1 MTPLGG
7 LTSDPQS
14 CSFRNLKT
22 YMRLDFESAVA
33 TPQVSAFTA
42 DTATDA
48 ASLLK
53 SGIAAAQNGDR
64 RSARLLLTQ
73 VTESDPRNVDAWL
86 WLASIS
92 EYPEELL
99 VFLDKVLAIDPKNE
113 RAVSWEAA
121 TCSLLSKTQVQ
132 RASIA
137 FEEGNTSQAAQCID
151 KALEYDE
158 KSVPAW
164 LWKAKLATKQEDMLE
179 CMERVLVLD
188 DGNQEAREAIDAAS
202 TAAFEEKVTAAK
214 AMAAAGDMDEAAHA
228 LAELLAAKP
237 ANVEL
242 WVLSAHVSRS
252 FEAKFEAYDQ
262 ILKLEPAN
270 EFAQYGHDF
279 LSSIALATAPA
290 VESEMASEVETPVS
304 EPHDAKPHD
313 ANHGDLEAAAQDPV
327 EEFVDQPTVEE
338 YVDEPTAEVPVFA
351 AENNHENNHENNYE
365 NDYVEP
371 SESSIEIFE
380 PVAEA
385 LEQPSFD
392 NFDEGLEDIAAQ
404 DTADSVYANEEPETI
419 EEIRTLVAEQA
430 AKDME
435 SYASPEAETRE
446 YSAEETNIDGYIP
459 QVEGDDYSIH
469 ETEVPAAEQ
478 SAEQQMAWEQPI
490 VEEEVAVIHACP
502 FCGAETAPQAF
513 DCNSCRAVLSLSDIE
528 SVLASAP
535 VNTEAIM
542 QSVARM
548 EADWNVREFT
558 PAEMQTLAVG
568 HFNLKSYDLGFAY
581 LQEAARNDPN
591 NVILAGQ
598 LNAMAIR
605 LDEIRRQ
612 NEIVD
617 AQPKGKSIL
626 VVDDSA
632 TVRKLIS
639 NKLEKS
645 GHLVSCAEDGV
656 EAMAWIEQNKP
667 DLVLLDIAMPRMD
680 GYQVCK
686 LIRSN
691 DVTKDVPVVM
701 ISGKDGFF
709 DKVRGRMAG
718 TTGYITKPF
727 GPETLMRA
735 LETYLVESEVALPAV
750 AE

>member
-1 MTPLGG
+1 
-7 LTSDPQS
+7 
-14 CSFRNLKT
+14 
-22 YMRLDFESAVA
+22 MRLDFETAVSSPTVSPISAE
-33 TPQVSAFTA
+33 PIS
-42 DTATDA
+42 DA
-48 ASLLK
+48 AVLLK
-53 SGIAAAQNGDR
+53 NGIAAAQNGDR
-64 RSARLLLTQ
+64 RSARLLLTK
-73 VTESDPRNVDAWL
+73 VTEAEPQNVDAWL

-99 VFLDKVLAIDPKNE
+99 VFLDKVLGIDPQNE
-113 RAVSWEAA
+113 RAISWEAA

-132 RASIA
+132 RGSIA
-137 FEEGNTSQAAQCID
+137 FEEGSTSQAAQCIE

-164 LWKAKLATKQEDMLE
+164 LWKAKLADKQDDMLE
-179 CMERVLVLD
+179 CMERVLALD
-188 DGNQEAREAIDAAS
+188 PENTEAREAIDAAS
-202 TAAFEEKVTAAK
+202 TAAFEEKVMAAK
-214 AMAAAGDMDEAAHA
+214 TMAAAGEMEQAADA
-228 LAELLAAKP
+228 IAELLTAAP

-242 WVLSAHVSRS
+242 WILISHVSRS
-252 FEAKFEAYDQ
+252 LETKFDAYSR
-262 ILKLEPAN
+262 ILEIEPAN
-270 EFAQYGHDF
+270 EFAQYGHNF
-279 LSSIALATAPA
+279 LGSLAVATAPA
-290 VESEMASEVETPVS
+290 
-304 EPHDAKPHD
+304 AK
-313 ANHGDLEAAAQDPV
+313 V
-327 EEFVDQPTVEE
+327 EEEEILLETEASVSLPDEMKFEAFESTVTEPVFEE
-338 YVDEPTAEVPVFA
+338 AVEVPP
-351 AENNHENNHENNYE
+351 AELTNSMPEYIHEQ
-365 NDYVEP
+365 DV
-371 SESSIEIFE
+371 ESSIEIFE
-380 PVAEA
+380 PVEEVV
-385 LEQPSFD
+385 EQPTLSD
-392 NFDEGLEDIAAQ
+392 YDEVANEIANR
-404 DTADSVYANEEPETI
+404 DTADSLLADQEPETI
-419 EEIRTLVAEQA
+419 EEVRSFVAEQTA
-430 AKDME
+430 ME
-435 SYASPEAETRE
+435 MGLYASPEAETQE
-446 YSAEETNIDGYIP
+446 YSSQDTNLDGYIP
-459 QVEGDDYSIH
+459 NVEGDDFSIH
-469 ETEVPAAEQ
+469 ETEVPATAEAAAAQ
-478 SAEQQMAWEQPI
+478 SPWDSQVDQ
-490 VEEEVAVIHACP
+490 EEVAVKHECP
-502 FCGAETAPQAF
+502 FCGVEMSTQAF
-513 DCNSCRAVLSLSDIE
+513 DCGSCQAVLSFSDIE
-528 SVLASAP
+528 SLLASTP
-535 VNTEAIM
+535 VDTEAIM

-548 EADWNVREFT
+548 EADWNAREFT

-581 LQEAARNDPN
+581 LQEAARNDAN

-612 NEIVD
+612 NEVVD
-617 AQPKGKSIL
+617 SQPKGKSIL

-735 LETYLVESEVALPAV
+735 LETYLVEAPAHESVV

>member
-1 MTPLGG
+1 
-7 LTSDPQS
+7 
-14 CSFRNLKT
+14 
-22 YMRLDFESAVA
+22 MRLDFETAVSSPTISPISAE
-33 TPQVSAFTA
+33 PIS
-42 DTATDA
+42 DA
-48 ASLLK
+48 AVLLK
-53 SGIAAAQNGDR
+53 NGIAAAQNGDR
-64 RSARLLLTQ
+64 RSARLLLTK
-73 VTESDPRNVDAWL
+73 VTEAEPHNVDAWL

-99 VFLDKVLAIDPKNE
+99 VFLDKVLGIDPQNE
-113 RAVSWEAA
+113 RAISWEAA

-132 RASIA
+132 RGSIA
-137 FEEGNTSQAAQCID
+137 FEEGNTSQAAQCIE

-158 KSVPAW
+158 KSVSAW
-164 LWKAKLATKQEDMLE
+164 LWKAKLADEQVDMLE
-179 CMERVLVLD
+179 CMERVLALD
-188 DGNQEAREAIDAAS
+188 PENTEAREAVDAAS
-202 TAAFEEKVTAAK
+202 TAAFEEKVMAAK
-214 AMAAAGDMDEAAHA
+214 TMAAAGEMEQATDAI
-228 LAELLAAKP
+228 AELLNAAP

-242 WVLSAHVSRS
+242 WVLSSHVSRS
-252 FEAKFEAYDQ
+252 LEAKFDAYSR
-262 ILKLEPAN
+262 ILEIEPTN
-270 EFAQYGHDF
+270 EFAQYGHSF
-279 LSSIALATAPA
+279 LGSLAVATAPPA
-290 VESEMASEVETPVS
+290 PVVEELVDEVEVSVSQPEEMKFDASES
-304 EPHDAKPHD
+304 
-313 ANHGDLEAAAQDPV
+313 
-327 EEFVDQPTVEE
+327 TVEE
-338 YVDEPTAEVPVFA
+338 PTFDESANEPA
-351 AENNHENNHENNYE
+351 AEMTDSVPEYKHEQ
-365 NDYVEP
+365 VG
-371 SESSIEIFE
+371 ESSIEIFE
-380 PVAEA
+380 PVEEVV
-385 LEQPSFD
+385 EQPAFSSY
-392 NFDEGLEDIAAQ
+392 DEVDHANANR
-404 DTADSVYANEEPETI
+404 DTTDSLLADQEPETI
-419 EEIRTLVAEQA
+419 EEIRNLVAEQA
-430 AKDME
+430 AME
-435 SYASPEAETRE
+435 MDSYVSPEAETRE
-446 YSAEETNIDGYIP
+446 YSSEETNLDGYIP
-459 QVEGDDYSIH
+459 HVEGDDFSIH
-469 ETEVPAAEQ
+469 ETEVPATAEASPAQ
-478 SAEQQMAWEQPI
+478 TPWDSPVDQ
-490 VEEEVAVIHACP
+490 EEVAVKHECP
-502 FCGAETAPQAF
+502 FCRAEMSPQAF
-513 DCNSCRAVLSLSDIE
+513 DCGSCRAVLSFSDIE
-528 SVLASAP
+528 SLLASAP

-548 EADWNVREFT
+548 EADWNAREFT

-581 LQEAARNDPN
+581 LQEAARNDSN

-612 NEIVD
+612 NEVVD

-735 LETYLVESEVALPAV
+735 LETYLVEIPAHESVV